1 MPQAYP
7 LHEMTLWFPKRGLIL
22 FADEGMY
29 TIGETNVPPKDE
41 DQEFLSECILRAKE
55 DYPNMI
61 PGPMDPLHWRRLDV
75 K

>member
-1 MPQAYP
+1 M
-7 LHEMTLWFPKRGLIL
+7 

-61 PGPMDPLHWRRLDV
+61 PGPMDPLHWRRLDDV
-75 K
+75 QKDFSRPVTNFWGKVI